1 MRQRTSIILAAFLAL
16 AWAGAASGGIAIPG
30 FDALTFAAGTTEQD
44 VELFNPA
51 GNECVFKITL
61 ALEDGTA
68 LWESGPIRP
77 GESVNRITL
86 SRPLDA
92 GTYPAALSY
101 HCYSA
106 RDGTPLN
113 GAEIKLKIEVK

>member
-1 MRQRTSIILAAFLAL
+1 MRRRVSIILAACIAL
-16 AWAGAASGGIAIPG
+16 AWVGAASGGIAIPG
-30 FDALTFAAGTTEQD
+30 FDALTFAAGAAEQD

-51 GNECVFKITL
+51 ENECAFKITL
-61 ALEDGTA
+61 ALEDGTT

-77 GESVNRITL
+77 GESVRHLTL

-92 GTYPAALSY
+92 GTYHAALRY
-101 HCYSA
+101 NCYSL

-113 GAEIKLKIEVK
+113 GAEIKLSIEVK

>member
-1 MRQRTSIILAAFLAL
+1 MRRIPGIILAACLAA

-30 FDALTFAAGTTEQD
+30 FDALTFAAGATEQD
-44 VELFNPA
+44 AELFNPA
-51 GNECVFKITL
+51 ENECLFKITL
-61 ALEDGTA
+61 ALEDGTT

-77 GESVNRITL
+77 GGSVTKLTL

-92 GTYPAALSY
+92 GTYPAALRCS
-101 HCYSA
+101 CYSL

-113 GAEIKLKIEVK
+113 GAEIKLRIEVK